1 MTVVVVLLGV
11 FGSGVAGGALATH
24 RWHRTRTRRADI
36 AHYSGAWTDQDIEAF
51 KQELAVT
58 QTRAAGFRRA
68 WKYAEATAR
77 SQAGLLAARRRPIPL
92 GPPRRSPIPTY
103 GAHR

>member
-1 MTVVVVLLGV
+1 MTVVVLLGV
-11 FGSGVAGGALATH
+11 WVTGAIGGVLATH

-36 AHYSGAWTDQDIEAF
+36 AHYSGAWTDQDIDAW
-51 KQELAVT
+51 KLELAVT
-58 QTRAAGFRRA
+58 QSRAAGFHRA
-68 WKYAEATAR
+68 WKHAEATAR

-103 GAHR
+103 GAH